1 MGDFFRNRPGRYL
14 GYAHVVA
21 SVPGDILSPVARFWM
36 TRATMGYMAFDV
48 IHKASDCSSL
58 VSKGTDNGKKCSI
71 NCILTVSKGLDA
83 AIWQLLASS
92 VVPSLLVHGTN
103 HVSAMLVGGL
113 KIQTPVSRH
122 VPLGLAVVSL
132 ILLGHQIDK
141 AVDKVLDNTTRPL

>member
-14 GYAHVVA
+14 GYAHIVA
-21 SVPGDILSPVARFWM
+21 SVPGDILTPVARFWM

-48 IHKASDCSSL
+48 IHKASDGRSSNL
-58 VSKGTDNGKKCSI
+58 
-71 NCILTVSKGLDA
+71 VSKGLDA

-92 VVPSLLVHGTN
+92 VVPSLLVRGTN
-103 HVSAMLVGGL
+103 HVSPMLVGGL

-132 ILLGHQIDK
+132 ILLGHQMDK
-141 AVDKVLDNTTRPL
+141 AVDKVLDNTTRPLLL